1 MHLSVTCLKL
11 RSALIVLMLFKS
23 AMGYIGHIWCISK
36 ILTDKI
42 LFYRFLFYIRA
53 LGLLSAINTFINT
66 NILFMPLTNTL
77 YMYVCIYFIL
87 KTFYLLF
94 VCIILFYITYLMH
107 IFIFISFQNENFWGF
122 IYVKCLFF
130 NVGL

>member
-107 IFIFISFQNENFWGF
+107 IFIFISFQNEYF
-122 IYVKCLFF
+122 
-130 NVGL
+130 